1 MLFNL
6 GFFKFITE
14 LDLSSFNKNSL
25 LNIKILSTRSLR
37 VFLNNKKH
45 IFTLFKS
52 GKMKTAIVH
61 DWFTTYAGSERCI
74 ESFTNVWGDA
84 DIFSLVDFLNDTD
97 RQVILKG
104 KKAKTSFIQNLPLA
118 TKYHR
123 HYFPI
128 FSLAIEQF
136 DLSGYDL
143 VLSSSHAFAKG
154 ALTNANQLHICYCHT
169 PIRYAWDLTNQYF
182 DKNNFVSQLQK
193 IILQPVLHNI
203 RTWDV
208 ASSNRVDYFVA
219 NSNFI
224 ARRIKKIYRRDAEV
238 IYPPVDTAKFSCES
252 NKDSYYLTASRFVPY
267 KKIDLIADAFS
278 KMPDKKLIIIGEGT
292 DEQKIKSK
300 CSKNIEIIGFK
311 KSDELAEYMKR
322 ARAFVFAAEEDF
334 GISVIEALSCGTP
347 VIALNK
353 GGTAETI
360 IDGKY
365 GIHFSEQT
373 ADEIVNAVLRFER
386 NVDTFDPQILS
397 NYAKQFDRI
406 IFEEKIASFVKN
418 KCDGFFKK

>member
-1 MLFNL
+1 M
-6 GFFKFITE
+6 
-14 LDLSSFNKNSL
+14 
-25 LNIKILSTRSLR
+25 
-37 VFLNNKKH
+37 
-45 IFTLFKS
+45 
-52 GKMKTAIVH
+52 
-61 DWFTTYAGSERCI
+61 
-74 ESFTNVWGDA
+74 ESFTNIWNDA
-84 DIFSLVDFLNDTD
+84 DIFSLVDFLDEED
-97 RQVILKG
+97 RQIILKG
-104 KKAKTSFIQNLPLA
+104 KSATTSFVQKLPFA
-118 TKYHR
+118 NKYHR
-123 HYFPI
+123 HYFPL
-128 FSLAIEQF
+128 FPLAIEQF

-143 VLSSSHAFAKG
+143 VISSSHAFAKSV
-154 ALTNANQLHICYCHT
+154 LTNSNQLHICYCHT

-182 DKNNFVSQLQK
+182 DKKSFVSQLQK

-208 ASSNRVDYFVA
+208 ASANRVDYFIA

-252 NKDSYYLTASRFVPY
+252 KKENFYLTASRFVPY
-267 KKIDLIADAFS
+267 KKIDLIAEAFS
-278 KMPDKKLIIIGEGT
+278 KMPDRKLIIIGEGS
-292 DEQKIKSK
+292 DEKKIKAK
-300 CSKNIEIIGFK
+300 CAKNITMLNYK
-311 KSDELAEYMKR
+311 KVDDLAEYMKR

-373 ADEIVNAVLRFER
+373 PEDIVNAVSRFEKSEK
-386 NVDTFDPQILS
+386 TFDPQMLS
-397 NYAKQFDRI
+397 DYAKQFDRG
-406 IFEEKIASFVKN
+406 IFEEKIRTFISH
-418 KCDGFFKK
+418 KCDEFFKK